1 MRMRL
6 VISWLILFAVA
17 GCGGEPPKGE
27 KGDPGPPGPEG
38 PAGPAG
44 PPGASGTVIRSV
56 EGNCS
61 GTCTVA
67 CENNE
72 RILSV
77 YALDPGGMVVYNSD
91 SSATFRPA
99 RPKCYGQSDVRLH
112 SEMSELIR
120 LPTGLARR
128 TKSAESIK

>member
-61 GTCTVA
+61 GPCTVA

-77 YALDPGGMVVYNSD
+77 YALNPGGTVVYDSD
-91 SSATFRPA
+91 NHVTFRPA
-99 RPKCYGQSDVRLH
+99 RPNVAVKV
-112 SEMSELIR
+112 M
-120 LPTGLARR
+120 LACIP
-128 TKSAESIK
+128 K